1 MYRVTCVFLLVPL
14 LSYGQAAS
22 APTEWAAVE
31 RIAAGERIEVQL
43 LDYKTLKGTF
53 DHTTANVV
61 YLQRAGK
68 TIEARRDEVRRLWRR
83 KHGHGGSGALIGGIA
98 GAALL
103 GVYGGTHME
112 SGPNGEG
119 LAAAAAGVTVIGAL
133 IGAGVGY
140 GIGHGKLQLVYRAPR
155 CPK

>member
-1 MYRVTCVFLLVPL
+1 MHRVTCVFLLVPL
-14 LSYGQAAS
+14 LLAGQTTS
-22 APTEWAAVE
+22 PPTAWAAVE

-53 DHTTANVV
+53 DHVTADAV

-68 TIEARRDEVRRLWRR
+68 TIEARRDAVRRLWRR

-133 IGAGVGY
+133 IGAGLGY
-140 GIGHGKLQLVYRAPR
+140 GIGHGKLQLVYQAPKHLR
-155 CPK
+155 